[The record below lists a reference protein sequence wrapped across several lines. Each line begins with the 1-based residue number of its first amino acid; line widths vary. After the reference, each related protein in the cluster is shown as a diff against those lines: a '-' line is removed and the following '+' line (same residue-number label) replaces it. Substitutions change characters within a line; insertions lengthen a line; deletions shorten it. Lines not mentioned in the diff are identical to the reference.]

1 MRLKVC
7 HKDDLPFLEE
17 YVKSIEGE
25 LFTYDNNVGEFPPSD
40 NYLSIRRIHPS
51 LKGKTAFVNTEQ
63 LCVQEKLDEYLEFV
77 KHATEVFDFS
87 LDNINLVKKGTH
99 LPYKEHE
106 TEALKKLMDVPK
118 VYDVVISGVDSEL
131 RRKYVTALR
140 SSGLR
145 VGYINMLGIDR
156 DVRIAR
162 GKCLV
167 NVPYADNY
175 CFYDSKEI
183 DRWQYAG
190 MPILSVECKNVP
202 PGVGIIKMETV
213 AKRVLKLIGGTPLPS
228 FKIGLCMIVKNE
240 SHIVHEVLESTL
252 ALIDTFCIVDTGS
265 TDNTIKIIRDFYE
278 KHGMDGIVHEREWK
292 GFGPSRSEALKLCDG
307 MMDYI
312 LMIDADDLM
321 VFPGDGNAKK
331 VMLRI
336 LNETAPNACNVHI
349 KRGTLEYERT
359 QIFKASDNWRYV
371 GVLHEYPTNDN
382 PRNLIVKLPN
392 EIHMIGRTMGARTLE
407 PGNKYAKDAE
417 TILKALETEPDN
429 ERYMFYLAQSYRDA
443 GMPEESIKWYTKR
456 YEIGR
461 WAEERFISAL
471 NLTRLL
477 NSKEWAWKAYEI
489 SPVRIESLVAYGACA
504 RMQRNVTHE
513 TLAMLLYA
521 STIEKP
527 KGQTLFLETDAYDWR
542 VWDELSM
549 CALILGKHEITKMA
563 CTRLL
568 KSGLLPTEHTDRV
581 KQIFMHA
588 IKPT

>member
-1 MRLKVC
+1 MKLKVC
-7 HKDDLPFLEE
+7 HKGDLPFLEE
-17 YVKSIEGE
+17 YVNSIEGN
-25 LFTYDNNVGEFPPSD
+25 LFTYDANTTEFPEGD
-40 NYLSIRRIHPS
+40 YLCIRRIPDL
-51 LKGKTAFVNTEQ
+51 LKGKAAFVNTEQ
-63 LCVQEKLDEYLEFV
+63 LCVSEKLDEYMTFI
-77 KHATEVFDFS
+77 KDATEIFDFS
-87 LDNINLVKKGTH
+87 LDNIKLVGKGTH

-106 TEALKKLMDVPK
+106 TEKLKKLMDVPK
-118 VYDVVISGVDSEL
+118 LYDVAIVGTDSEL
-131 RRKYVTALR
+131 RRKYVGILR
-140 SSGLR
+140 ASGLR
-145 VGYINMLGIDR
+145 VGYLTMLGAHR
-156 DVRIAR
+156 DMRA
-162 GKCLV
+162 GQAKCIV
-167 NVPYADNY
+167 NVPYAENHG
-175 CFYDSKEI
+175 FYDSKEL
-183 DRWQYAG
+183 DRWKYAG
-190 MPILSVECKNVP
+190 MPMLSVECKSVP
-202 PGVGIIKMETV
+202 SGIGIIRPETV
-213 AKRVLKLIGGTPLPS
+213 AKRVLKLIGGYALPP

-278 KHGMDGIVHEREWK
+278 NHGIDGIVHEREWK
-292 GFGPSRSEALKLCDG
+292 GFGPSRSEALSLCDG

-321 VFPGDGNAKK
+321 VFPDGNAKN

-336 LNETAPNACNVHI
+336 LNEACPNACNVHI

-359 QIFKASDNWRYV
+359 QVFKANDKWRYV
-371 GVLHEYPTNDN
+371 GVLHEYPTNDGQMN
-382 PRNLIVKLPN
+382 IIVKLPN

-443 GMPEESIKWYTKR
+443 GMPEEAIKWYTKR
-456 YEIGR
+456 FEIGR

-471 NLTRLL
+471 NLTRLT
-477 NSKEWAWKAYEI
+477 NSKEWAWKAHEI
-489 SPVRIESLVAYGACA
+489 SPIRIESLVAYGASS
-504 RMQRNVTHE
+504 RMQRNINHE

-521 STIEKP
+521 SSIPKP
-527 KGQTLFLETDAYDWR
+527 KGQTLFLETDAYEWR
-542 VWDELSM
+542 VWDELAM
-549 CALILGKHEITKMA
+549 CGLILGKVEITKMA

-568 KSGLLPTEHTDRV
+568 KEGLLPPEHTERV